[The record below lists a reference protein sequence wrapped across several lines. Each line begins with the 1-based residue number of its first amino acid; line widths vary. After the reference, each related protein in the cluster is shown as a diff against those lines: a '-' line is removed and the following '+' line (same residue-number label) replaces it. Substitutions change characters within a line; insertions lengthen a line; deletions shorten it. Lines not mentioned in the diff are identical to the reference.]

1 MSKIFLTIEEA
12 SERLG
17 KSVEE
22 VRQLITEGKL
32 QEFKQDDQMMVK
44 SEQVEIVA
52 TSSGLEDSVAG
63 DAVSLEDSFTE
74 SFELDDASSSGSAIS
89 LADSNEA
96 TGISAFDTALGQE
109 AQGIDDDEM
118 NLETFG
124 SESQLLDLTRES
136 DDSMAGAELMNQS
149 FEDDGNDS
157 IELPASASGIF
168 KRMEDEDAGEGI
180 GAGFGAA
187 PVAAPMIV
195 EEYDGAGSG
204 MGLGAMIAASLS
216 LVVVGLMV
224 ITILSG
230 GGSNVA
236 SSIAGNLLF
245 GLLVPVVVLFVLLG
259 VGFVIGR
266 ATD

>member
-1 MSKIFLTIEEA
+1 MSKMFLTFEEA
-12 SERLG
+12 AERLG

-22 VRQLITEGKL
+22 VQQLISAGKL
-32 QEFKQDDQMMVK
+32 QEFKQDDQVMVK
-44 SEQVEIVA
+44 SEQVELIA
-52 TSSGLEDSVAG
+52 TGNEGGNLEDSAMG
-63 DAVSLEDSFTE
+63 DQVSLEDSFTE
-74 SFELDDASSSGSAIS
+74 VLELDDGSASGSAIG

-109 AQGIDDDEM
+109 LSEGDDDM

-124 SESQLLDLTRES
+124 SGSQLLDLTRES

-149 FEDDGNDS
+149 FEDDDP
-157 IELPASASGIF
+157 IEIPSSASGIF
-168 KRMEDEDAGEGI
+168 RRMEEDDAGGGV
-180 GAGFGAA
+180 GAAFGAS
-187 PVAAPMIV
+187 PMAAPMIV
-195 EEYDGAGSG
+195 EEYDGASSG
-204 MGLGAMIAASLS
+204 LGLGAMIAASLS

-224 ITILSG
+224 ITVLSG

-236 SSIAGNLLF
+236 NAISGSLILGLCIPVVLLF
-245 GLLVPVVVLFVLLG
+245 LLIG

>member
-22 VRQLITEGKL
+22 VQQLITEGKL

-52 TSSGLEDSVAG
+52 TSGGLDDSVAG
-63 DAVSLEDSFTE
+63 DQVSLEDSFTD
-74 SFELDDASSSGSAIS
+74 SFELDDASSSGSAIG

-109 AQGIDDDEM
+109 APSLDDDEM

-149 FEDDGNDS
+149 FEDDDQV
-157 IELPASASGIF
+157 ELPASASGIF
-168 KRMEDEDAGEGI
+168 KRMEDEDANEGI

-224 ITILSG
+224 VTILSG

-236 SSIAGNLLF
+236 GSIAGNLIF
-245 GLLVPVVVLFVLLG
+245 GLCIPLVVLFILLG